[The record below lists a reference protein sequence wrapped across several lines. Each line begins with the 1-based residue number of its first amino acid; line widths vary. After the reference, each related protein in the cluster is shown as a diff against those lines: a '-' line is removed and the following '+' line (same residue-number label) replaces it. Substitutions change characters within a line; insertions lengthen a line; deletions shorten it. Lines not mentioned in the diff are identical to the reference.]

1 MHLILLKPWMSA
13 NKLYF
18 DLQFE
23 TVYLIPELLHT
34 SFSETAADL
43 WELRRFEK

>member
-1 MHLILLKPWMSA
+1 MSA

-23 TVYLIPELLHT
+23 TLVYFIPELLHT
-34 SFSETAADL
+34 SFSETADL
-43 WELRRFEK
+43 